1 MCVSDIWWF
10 IIVLIKG
17 VWMFPWINGQEDIK
31 GFYNIYY
38 WVGLTDEKLE
48 QVGFSIFF
56 RIL

>member
-1 MCVSDIWWF
+1 
-10 IIVLIKG
+10 
-17 VWMFPWINGQEDIK
+17 MFPWINGQEDIK